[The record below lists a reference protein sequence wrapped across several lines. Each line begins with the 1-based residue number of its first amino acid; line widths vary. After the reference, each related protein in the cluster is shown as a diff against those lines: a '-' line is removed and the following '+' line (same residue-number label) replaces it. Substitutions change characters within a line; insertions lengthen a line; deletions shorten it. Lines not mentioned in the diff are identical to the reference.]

1 VTRLCRLFGV
11 SRAGY
16 YAWRR
21 RRPSRHAE
29 QDRVLTHEITA
40 LFRAH
45 RGAYG
50 SPRIRTALADR
61 GRHVARKRVAR
72 LMRAR
77 GLRARVAQVYKANPG
92 VHRFFG
98 QHPNRIRGLTVDAP
112 NQVWVGD
119 ITYLRVARRWWY
131 FAVVLDQHSRRVLA
145 WSLALR
151 RDAHL
156 TASVLSAAFRRRRPA
171 PGFIFHSDRGIEY
184 SATAFR
190 DCLSWYGG
198 QQSSALNGPGD
209 NAHMESFFHTLKTER
224 LHGRRFATVAPLRRE
239 LASYV
244 RYYNARRAH
253 SALGY
258 RSPITYES
266 ECS

>member
-1 VTRLCRLFGV
+1 MTRLCRLFGV

-21 RRPSRHAE
+21 RQPSVHAE
-29 QDRVLTHEITA
+29 QDRALTQQIATI
-40 LFRAH
+40 FRTH
-45 RGAYG
+45 RGVYG
-50 SPRIRTALADR
+50 SPRIRAALAAR
-61 GRHVARKRVAR
+61 GVHVSRKRVAR

-77 GLRARVAQVYKANPG
+77 GLRARVARIYKANPG

-98 QHPNRIRGLTVDAP
+98 QHPNRIRGLTVGAP
-112 NQVWVGD
+112 DRVWVGD
-119 ITYLRVARRWWY
+119 VTYLRVGRRWWY

-145 WSLALR
+145 WSLSAR

-171 PGFIFHSDRGIEY
+171 RGFIFHSDRGIEY

-190 DCLSWYGG
+190 DCLRWYGG
-198 QQSSALNGPGD
+198 EQSSALTGPGD

-224 LHGRRFATVAPLRRE
+224 LHGRQFATVQPLRRE

-244 RYYNARRAH
+244 RYYNHHRMH

-258 RSPITYES
+258 RSPIAYES
-266 ECS
+266 ACA